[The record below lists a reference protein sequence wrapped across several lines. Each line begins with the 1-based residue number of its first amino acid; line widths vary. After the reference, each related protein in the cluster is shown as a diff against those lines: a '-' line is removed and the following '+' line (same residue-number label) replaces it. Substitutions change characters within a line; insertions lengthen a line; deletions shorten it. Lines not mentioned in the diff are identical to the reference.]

1 MMDKYIKRIITNHYL
16 QKIYFKKKI
25 LFIVKQGEFV
35 IDEKISSDN
44 TIATN
49 AALLKYNQYVMFLKY
64 FSINQIL
71 DVFVSVQR
79 IPFFLK

>member
-1 MMDKYIKRIITNHYL
+1 MYMMDKYIKLIITNHYL
-16 QKIYFKKKI
+16 QKIYLKKKI

-49 AALLKYNQYVMFLKY
+49 AALLKYNQYVKFLKY

-71 DVFVSVQR
+71 DVLLVFNGFH
-79 IPFFLK
+79 FF

>member
-1 MMDKYIKRIITNHYL
+1 M
-16 QKIYFKKKI
+16 

-49 AALLKYNQYVMFLKY
+49 AALLK
-64 FSINQIL
+64 I
-71 DVFVSVQR
+71 
-79 IPFFLK
+79 